1 MPDGG
6 HRCTED
12 TLRDL
17 AEVVASPATELP
29 GLLSRLLAEFVPH
42 DALLLLSA
50 SATGGHVSSV
60 GDRDFADSLSLLDL
74 DEYRRSLGPNSS
86 RLTILVVAGAS
97 VPTLQLVSGNGALLI
112 MARPFHG
119 EDVGESGPTGRAA
132 RIERAAQVWNV
143 VALRVQ
149 DLADAA
155 PPGYL
160 QLARESSGERM
171 DALAELADEYSTTLA
186 SVLAALRSAS
196 LGDRA
201 ARLTATSIAA
211 NGISRLRKASSRVR
225 TVTEEP
231 VTTAFNRLRED
242 IGPFTRHREIDVQ
255 FVEPPEDGRPLP
267 SEVAHGARA
276 VVRGSIMA
284 LVDRPDVRRVRVKW
298 DCDGSNLL
306 VEMRDDG
313 SGEPTPSDGTQF
325 ELVRHRVQALGG
337 TLVVHATPGWG
348 TEMAITIPLDPPHL
362 VTSGHPLAAALGPRE
377 IEVLH
382 GIAAGHRNRDIAT
395 DLRISENTVKFHIS
409 SIYRKIGMHTR
420 AEAAGF
426 YLALA
431 RPQGASTERVYSAR
445 PAPRAT

>member
-17 AEVVASPATELP
+17 AEVVASPVTELP
-29 GLLSRLLAEFVPH
+29 NLLSRLLAEFVPH

-50 SATGGHVSSV
+50 SATGGHVSSA
-60 GDRDFADSLSLLDL
+60 GDREFAESLSLLDL
-74 DEYRRSLGPNSS
+74 DEHRRSLGPNSS
-86 RLTILVVAGAS
+86 RLTDLLVAGKS
-97 VPTLQLVSGNGALLI
+97 LPSLQLVSGNGALVI
-112 MARPFHG
+112 MANPFHG
-119 EDVGESGPTGRAA
+119 EELDDSGPTGRGA

-155 PPGYL
+155 PPDYL

-186 SVLAALRSAS
+186 SLLAALRSTS

-211 NGISRLRKASSRVR
+211 NGISRLRRASARIR

-242 IGPFTRHREIDVQ
+242 IRPFTRHRDIDVQ

-267 SEVAHGARA
+267 SEVAQGARA
-276 VVRGSIMA
+276 VVRGSILA
-284 LVDRPDVRRVRVKW
+284 LVDRSDVRRVRVKW

-313 SGEPTPSDGTQF
+313 SGEPTSDGTQF
-325 ELVRHRVQALGG
+325 ELVRRRVGALGG

-362 VTSGHPLAAALGPRE
+362 LTSGHPLAATLRPRE
-377 IEVLH
+377 IDVLQ

-395 DLRISENTVKFHIS
+395 DLRISQNTVKFHIS
-409 SIYRKIGMHTR
+409 SIYRKIGVHTR

-431 RPQGASTERVYSAR
+431 RPQGSPPELMHSAR
-445 PAPRAT
+445 PAPRPA